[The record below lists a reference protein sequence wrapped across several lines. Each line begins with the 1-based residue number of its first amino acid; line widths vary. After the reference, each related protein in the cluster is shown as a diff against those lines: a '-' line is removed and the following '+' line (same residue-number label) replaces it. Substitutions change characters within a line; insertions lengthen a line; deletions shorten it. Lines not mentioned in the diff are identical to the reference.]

1 MPRNS
6 KLAALPLKPA
16 DLVLLAVLQD
26 GPRHGYGLSQ
36 AIDRRSSGRVKV
48 RPGDLY
54 RVLYRLC
61 QQGLIAARE
70 QAGPEERR
78 RTDYALTDAGRRV
91 LVDEARRLAK
101 LSAEILA
108 RSEPHAES
116 AP

>member
-1 MPRNS
+1 MPQKS
-6 KLAALPLKPA
+6 AVTALPLKPA

-26 GPRHGYGLSQ
+26 GPNHGYALSQ
-36 AIDRRSSGRVKV
+36 AIAERSSGKVKV

-61 QQGLIAARE
+61 EQGLVEAGG

-78 RTDYALTDAGRRV
+78 KTEYSLTGRGRRV

-101 LSAEILA
+101 LSAEIL
-108 RSEPHAES
+108 SHAES